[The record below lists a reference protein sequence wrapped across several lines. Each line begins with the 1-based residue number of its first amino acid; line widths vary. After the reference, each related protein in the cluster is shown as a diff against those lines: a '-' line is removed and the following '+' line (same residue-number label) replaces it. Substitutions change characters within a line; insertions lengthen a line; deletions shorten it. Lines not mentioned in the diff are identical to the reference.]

1 MLIPIVNLEDEIIDH
16 IERSTATENS
26 IYRVS
31 ALWLRNSQGK
41 ILLAQ
46 RSLTKAKHPG
56 LWGPAVSG
64 TLEKGETYESNIIK
78 EASEEIG
85 LKEFAMTLGP
95 KIFIRED
102 WTFFLQWFLTT
113 IDHTVE
119 DFVLQEEE
127 VERVK
132 WFLPNEI
139 REMIQQSPESF
150 VPSMK
155 SWPKE
160 FFS

>member
-1 MLIPIVNLEDEIIDH
+1 MLIPIVNDQDEIIDH
-16 IERSTATENS
+16 IERATATEGK

-31 ALWLRNSQGK
+31 ALWLRNSEGK

-64 TLEKGETYESNIIK
+64 TLEQGETYESNIIK

-85 LKEFAMTLGP
+85 LKDLPMTLGP
-95 KIFIRED
+95 KILIRED

-113 IDHTVE
+113 IDCKEE
-119 DFVLQEEE
+119 DFVLQKEE

-150 VPSMK
+150 VPSIK

-160 FFS
+160 FLT